1 MGLPTIARAAFGANI
16 DVNPGDRT
24 NDCGGMMQ
32 PMRFE
37 LDHGKQI
44 LIHKC
49 EKCGMEKRNKIAKND
64 STDAIIGLAKKANFW
79 YSVKAIL

>member
-1 MGLPTIARAAFGANI
+1 
-16 DVNPGDRT
+16 
-24 NDCGGMMQ
+24 MQ

-49 EKCGMEKRNKIAKND
+49 EKCGIKKEYKIAKND